1 MKQDMRIAWFSPL
14 PPAQT
19 GISAYSRSVLPMLEA
34 SGLEIDRFVD
44 RASGAPIGGRVFDAH
59 DFVWRHR
66 RAPYDL
72 VVYQFGNAPWH
83 DYMWAYVFH
92 YPGLVVLHDARLHH
106 ARAAQLLR
114 ARRVDDYRQEFAYS
128 HPGNPA
134 GAEHAIA
141 GLRGSAFYLWPMV
154 SALVDSAR
162 MVAVHS
168 DFIAEELRE
177 QHPGARVE
185 KIRLGIAERTAS
197 PDARQAIR
205 RQLGIRDAAVVFVA
219 FGLMTAEK
227 RIAQILDALG
237 TLAARD
243 VDAHL
248 LLVGSN
254 SLPVLDDAIAQ
265 HHLAGRVHVTGYVAD
280 ERVADYLSAADVSLA
295 LRWPT
300 AGETSAAWIESLA
313 AAKATIISSL
323 PHTAD
328 VPAIDARTWR
338 PTKRSTDPIAVSID
352 VLEEDAGLL
361 AAMSRLA
368 DDVALRG
375 ALAAAG
381 HACWK
386 AEHRVDLM
394 AADYRR
400 VIAQAAALPAPA
412 VRGLPSH
419 LTNDYSARA
428 TSIAREL
435 GVENNLV

>member
-19 GISAYSRSVLPMLEA
+19 GISAYSRSVLAMLDA

-66 RAPYDL
+66 RTPYDL
-72 VVYQFGNAPWH
+72 VVYQVGNAPWY
-83 DYMWAYVFH
+83 DYMWAYCFH

-114 ARRVDDYRQEFAYS
+114 ANRVDDYRREFDYN
-128 HPGNPA
+128 HPGNAA
-134 GAEHAIA
+134 GAELAVA
-141 GLRGSAFYLWPMV
+141 GLRGSAFYLWPMAK
-154 SALVDSAR
+154 ALVDSAR

-168 DFIAEELRE
+168 AFIAEELRE
-177 QHPGARVE
+177 QHPDARIE
-185 KIRLGIAERTAS
+185 QIRLGISERTAS
-197 PDARQAIR
+197 PGARQAVR
-205 RQLGIRDAAVVFVA
+205 REFGIPDEAIVFVA

-227 RIAQILDALG
+227 RIAQIVRALG

-243 VDAHL
+243 VNAHL

-254 SLPVLDDAIAQ
+254 SFPALEEAIAT
-265 HHLAGRVHVTGYVAD
+265 HHLAGRVHTTGYVAD
-280 ERVADYLSAADVSLA
+280 ERVAGYLAAADVSLA

-328 VPAIDARTWR
+328 VPSLDARTWR
-338 PTKRSTDPIAVSID
+338 PTRRSRDPIAVSID
-352 VLEEDAGLL
+352 LLDEDAGLV

-368 DDVALRG
+368 DDAALRS
-375 ALAAAG
+375 ALALAG
-381 HACWK
+381 HAYWK
-386 AEHRVDLM
+386 TEHRVDLV
-394 AADYRR
+394 AGDYRR
-400 VIAQAAALPAPA
+400 VITQAAALPAPA
-412 VRGLPSH
+412 AHGLPPH

-435 GVENNLV
+435 GVEII